1 MDNDFS
7 CRYCIDGELDM
18 ADLQDVPNLSMKH
31 LRTVVTLARFGSF
44 IAAAAYLRMSQ
55 PGVSRI
61 VQQVETRLGVKLFA
75 RGTRSVS
82 QTEAGREFIPAAER
96 LLGEF
101 LQQSQKARALD
112 GEMRGQL
119 VISSLMSIS
128 HRVLPAALVA
138 FRKKHPKMYV
148 QIREGLTSA
157 VTEDVRSGVAD
168 FGIGNATRL
177 PEGVVAASIVNEPC
191 YVVLPKRH
199 RLAAVPFVSVKEIGD
214 EPMISMPSDSG
225 LRRTLDIAASDRG
238 VIFNHSIVTNQFG
251 SLFDFVARGLGIAIV
266 PAAVLPPS
274 NGSRVMVKPL
284 RPAITRRIGILR
296 LAEKSLMPA
305 SQAFLEIFQPKFLA
319 AVRGRKGRE

>member
-1 MDNDFS
+1 
-7 CRYCIDGELDM
+7 M

-31 LRTVVTLARFGSF
+31 LRTIVTLARFGSF
-44 IAAAAYLRMSQ
+44 IAAASYLRMSQ

-61 VQQVETRLGVKLFA
+61 VQQTEARLGVKLFA

-101 LQQSQKARALD
+101 LQQSQKARELD
-112 GEMRGQL
+112 GQMRGQL
-119 VISSLMSIS
+119 IIASLMSIS

-138 FRKKHPKMYV
+138 FRKKHPKMHV

-157 VTEDVRSGVAD
+157 VAEDVRSGVVD
-168 FGIGNATRL
+168 FGIGNAMGL
-177 PEGVVAASIVNEPC
+177 AEGIVADSVVNEPC
-191 YVVLPKRH
+191 YVVVPKRH
-199 RLAAVPFVSVKEIGD
+199 RLGAVPFVSLKDIGD

-225 LRRTLDIAASDRG
+225 LRRTLDIAANDRG

-251 SLFDFVARGLGIAIV
+251 PLFDFVARGLGVAIV
-266 PAAVLPPS
+266 PASALPPS
-274 NGSRVMVKPL
+274 HGSSITVKPL

-296 LAEKSLMPA
+296 LADKTLMPA
-305 SQAFLEIFQPKFLA
+305 SQAFLEIFQPRFLA
-319 AVRGRKGRE
+319 AARGGQGRSR

>member
-1 MDNDFS
+1 
-7 CRYCIDGELDM
+7 M

-31 LRTVVTLARFGSF
+31 LRTVVALARFGSF
-44 IAAAAYLRMSQ
+44 IAAASYLRMSQ

-61 VQQVETRLGVKLFA
+61 VQQTEARLGVKLFA

-101 LQQSQKARALD
+101 LQQSQKARELD
-112 GEMRGQL
+112 GQMRGQL
-119 VISSLMSIS
+119 IIASLMSIS

-138 FRKKHPKMYV
+138 FRKKHPKMHV

-157 VTEDVRSGVAD
+157 VAEDVRSGVVD
-168 FGIGNATRL
+168 FGIGNAMGL
-177 PEGVVAASIVNEPC
+177 AEGIVADSVVNEPC
-191 YVVLPKRH
+191 YVVVPKRH
-199 RLAAVPFVSVKEIGD
+199 RLGAVPFVSLKDIGD

-225 LRRTLDIAASDRG
+225 LRRTLDIAANDRG

-251 SLFDFVARGLGIAIV
+251 SLFDFVARGLGVAIV
-266 PAAVLPPS
+266 PASALPPS
-274 NGSRVMVKPL
+274 HGSSITVKPL

-296 LAEKSLMPA
+296 LADKTLMPA
-305 SQAFLEIFQPKFLA
+305 SQAFLEIFQPRFLA
-319 AVRGRKGRE
+319 AARGGQGRSHSVR

>member
-1 MDNDFS
+1 
-7 CRYCIDGELDM
+7 M

-44 IAAAAYLRMSQ
+44 IAAASYLRMSQ

-61 VQQVETRLGVKLFA
+61 VQQAESRLGVKLFA

-101 LQQSQKARALD
+101 LQQTQKARALD

-119 VISSLMSIS
+119 IISSLMSIS

-138 FRKKHPKMYV
+138 FRKKHPKMHV

-157 VTEDVRSGVAD
+157 VAEDVRSGIAD
-168 FGIGNATRL
+168 FGIGNAL
-177 PEGVVAASIVNEPC
+177 GLSEGIVAEALVNEPC
-191 YVVLPKRH
+191 YVVMPKRH
-199 RLAAVPFVSVKEIGD
+199 RLAARPSVTLKDIGE

-225 LRRTLDIAASDRG
+225 LRRTLDIAANERG
-238 VIFNHSIVTNQFG
+238 VVFNHSIITNQFG
-251 SLFDFVARGLGIAIV
+251 SLFDFVVRGLGLAIV
-266 PAAVLPPS
+266 PASALPPAS
-274 NGSRVMVKPL
+274 GSVIAVRPL

-296 LAEKSLMPA
+296 LADKNLMPA
-305 SQAFLEIFQPKFLA
+305 SQAFLEIFQPRFLA
-319 AVRGRKGRE
+319 AAGGRRAA

>member
-1 MDNDFS
+1 
-7 CRYCIDGELDM
+7 M

-44 IAAAAYLRMSQ
+44 IAAASYLRMSQ

-61 VQQVETRLGVKLFA
+61 VQQTEARLGVKLFA

-101 LQQSQKARALD
+101 LQQSQKARELD
-112 GEMRGQL
+112 GQMRGQL
-119 VISSLMSIS
+119 IISSLMSIS

-138 FRKKHPKMYV
+138 FRKKHPKMHV

-157 VTEDVRSGVAD
+157 VAEDVRSGVAD
-168 FGIGNATRL
+168 FGIGNAMGL
-177 PEGVVAASIVNEPC
+177 AEGVIADSVVNEPC

-199 RLAAVPFVSVKEIGD
+199 RLGAVPFVSLKDIGD

-225 LRRTLDIAASDRG
+225 LRRTLDIAANDRG

-251 SLFDFVARGLGIAIV
+251 SLFDFVARGLGVAIV
-266 PAAVLPPS
+266 PASALPPS
-274 NGSRVMVKPL
+274 HGSSIAVKPL

-296 LAEKSLMPA
+296 LADKTLMPA
-305 SQAFLEIFQPKFLA
+305 SQAFLEIFQPRFLA
-319 AVRGRKGRE
+319 AARGGQGRSRSAR

>member
-1 MDNDFS
+1 
-7 CRYCIDGELDM
+7 M

-44 IAAAAYLRMSQ
+44 VAAASYLRMSQ

-61 VQQVETRLGVKLFA
+61 VQQAEARLGVKLFA

-82 QTEAGREFIPAAER
+82 QTEAGA

-101 LQQSQKARALD
+101 LQQAQKARTLD

-119 VISSLMSIS
+119 IIASLMSIS

-138 FRKKHPKMYV
+138 FRKKHPKIHV

-157 VTEDVRSGVAD
+157 VAEDVASGIAD
-168 FGIGNATRL
+168 FGIGNAL
-177 PEGVVAASIVNEPC
+177 GLAEGIVAEALVNEPC
-191 YVVLPKRH
+191 YVVMPKRH
-199 RLAAVPFVSVKEIGD
+199 RLAALPAVSLKDIGD
-214 EPMISMPSDSG
+214 EPMISMPSHSG
-225 LRRTLDIAASDRG
+225 LRRTLDMAANDRG
-238 VIFNHSIVTNQFG
+238 VVFNHSIITNQFG
-251 SLFDFVARGLGIAIV
+251 SLFDFVARGLGVAIV
-266 PAAVLPPS
+266 PASALPEG
-274 NGSRVMVKPL
+274 GSAIVVKPL

-296 LAEKSLMPA
+296 LADKNLAPA

-319 AVRGRKGRE
+319 AARGRRAG